1 MNFNFPDMKR
11 FGLSII
17 LLCFVLSLS
26 AQEKKP
32 TIMVVPSDVWCNQ
45 HGYMTTFDNQ
55 GTTQKVPDYK
65 TALQNDADLLLVIGA
80 INTLMADR
88 GFPLKNLESVL
99 KSIEQRMAEDNMTVS
114 KTSGAEL
121 AETPLDRLRRTAKA
135 DIIMQITWTVNTTG
149 PKKSITYI
157 LQGIDSYTDKQIAGA
172 QGTGDPSFTAET
184 PVLLQ
189 EAVVT
194 HMDNFCFQL
203 QSYFDDLIAK
213 GREVAVDVRVF
224 DTGEMD
230 LETEFNGIEL
240 TEIIDEWMN
249 ANTVNHI
256 FNKSDASENY
266 IQYEQVRIPLYK
278 TNGASMDAE
287 GFVRNLRTYLRQ
299 EYQIQSKVMTRGLG
313 RAILVIGEK

>member
-1 MNFNFPDMKR
+1 MKK
-11 FGLSII
+11 SI
-17 LLCFVLSLS
+17 LALFFVCLVLSL
-26 AQEKKP
+26 AGQEKKP

-55 GTTQKVPDYK
+55 GTIQKVPDYK
-65 TALQNDADLLLVIGA
+65 AAMQSDADLLLVIGT

-121 AETPLDRLRRTAKA
+121 AESPLDRLRRTAKA
-135 DIIMQITWTVNTTG
+135 DIIMQITWTTNTTG
-149 PKKSITYI
+149 PKRSITYN
-157 LQGIDSYTDKQIAGA
+157 LQGLDSYTDKQIAGA
-172 QGTGDPSFTAET
+172 QGTGNPSFTAET
-184 PVLLQ
+184 PVLLE
-189 EAVVT
+189 EAVVN

-203 QSYFDDLIAK
+203 QSYFDDLVAK
-213 GREVAVDVRVF
+213 GREVSVDVKVF

-230 LETEFNGIEL
+230 LETEFNGVEL
-240 TEIIDEWMN
+240 TEIIDEWMS
-249 ANTVNHI
+249 ANTVNHV

-278 TNGASMDAE
+278 NNGATMDAE
-287 GFVRNLRTYLRQ
+287 GFVRNLRNYLRQ
-299 EYQIQSKVMTRGLG
+299 EYQIQTKVMTRGLG

>member
-1 MNFNFPDMKR
+1 MKK
-11 FGLSII
+11 SII
-17 LLCFVLSLS
+17 ALFFVCLVLSLMG
-26 AQEKKP
+26 QEKKP

-45 HGYMTTFDNQ
+45 HGFMTTFDNQ
-55 GTTQKVPDYK
+55 GTIQKVPDYK
-65 TALQNDADLLLVIGA
+65 TAMQSDADLLLVIGT

-121 AETPLDRLRRTAKA
+121 AESPLDRLRRTAKA
-135 DIIMQITWTVNTTG
+135 DIIMQITWTTNTTG
-149 PKKSITYI
+149 PKRSITYN

-172 QGTGDPSFTAET
+172 QGTGNPSFTAET
-184 PVLLQ
+184 PVLLE
-189 EAVVT
+189 EAVVN

-203 QSYFDDLIAK
+203 QSYFDDLVAK
-213 GREVAVDVRVF
+213 GREVSVDVKVF

-230 LETEFNGIEL
+230 LETEFNGVEL
-240 TEIIDEWMN
+240 TEIIDEWMS
-249 ANTVNHI
+249 ANTVNHV

-278 TNGASMDAE
+278 NNGATMDAE

>member
-1 MNFNFPDMKR
+1 MKKI
-11 FGLSII
+11 F
-17 LLCFVLSLS
+17 LSLLLLLVASS
-26 AQEKKP
+26 AFSQAKKP
-32 TIMVVPSDVWCNQ
+32 TLMVVPSDVWCNKN
-45 HGYMTTFDNQ
+45 GYMATFDNQ
-55 GTTQKVPDYK
+55 GTQQKVPDYK
-65 TALQNDADLLLVIGA
+65 AALQNDADLLLVIGT

-121 AETPLDRLRRTAKA
+121 AESPLDHLRRTAKA
-135 DIIMQITWTVNTTG
+135 NIIMQITWTVNTVG
-149 PKKSITYI
+149 PKRSVTYN

-172 QGTGDPSFTAET
+172 QGTGNPTFTAET
-184 PVLLQ
+184 PVLLE
-189 EAVVT
+189 EAVLA

-203 QSYFDDLIAK
+203 QSYFDNLVDK
-213 GREVAVDVRVF
+213 GREISLDIRVF
-224 DTGEMD
+224 DTGEID
-230 LETEFNGIEL
+230 LETEFNGVEL
-240 TEIIDEWMN
+240 TEILDEWMY
-249 ANTVNHI
+249 ANTVNHM

-278 TNGASMDAE
+278 TNGATMDAE
-287 GFVRNLRTYLRQ
+287 GFVRNMRNYLRQ

>member
-1 MNFNFPDMKR
+1 MRQP
-11 FGLSII
+11 I
-17 LLCFVLSLS
+17 LTIVFLCLALSLT

-32 TIMVVPSDVWCNQ
+32 TIMVIPSDVWCNRN
-45 HGYMTTFDNQ
+45 GYMTTFDNQ
-55 GTTQKVPDYK
+55 GTLQKVPDYK
-65 TALQNDADLLLVIGA
+65 TAFQNDADLLLVIGT

-99 KSIEQRMAEDNMTVS
+99 KSIEQRMAEDNMTIS

-121 AETPLDRLRRTAKA
+121 AESPLDRLRRTAKA

-149 PKKSITYI
+149 PKRSITYN

-172 QGTGDPSFTAET
+172 QGTGNPSFSAET
-184 PVLLQ
+184 PVLLE
-189 EAVVT
+189 EAVLT

-203 QSYFDDLIAK
+203 QSFFDDLVDK
-213 GREVAVDVRVF
+213 GREVSVDIRVF

-230 LETEFNGIEL
+230 LETEFNGVEL

-278 TNGASMDAE
+278 ANGATMDAE

>member
-1 MNFNFPDMKR
+1 MRK
-11 FGLSII
+11 SII
-17 LLCFVLSLS
+17 TLFFACLMLSL
-26 AQEKKP
+26 AGQEKKP

-55 GTTQKVPDYK
+55 GSVQKVPDYK
-65 TALQNDADLLLVIGA
+65 TALQSDADLLLVIGA

-88 GFPLKNLESVL
+88 GFPLKNLESTL

-121 AETPLDRLRRTAKA
+121 AESPLDRLRRTAKA
-135 DIIMQITWTVNTTG
+135 DIIMQITWTVNVTG
-149 PKKSITYI
+149 PKKSITYN

-172 QGTGDPSFTAET
+172 QGTGDPSFTAEI

-203 QSYFDDLIAK
+203 QSYFDDLVAK
-213 GREVAVDVRVF
+213 GREVSVDIRVF

-230 LETEFNGIEL
+230 LETEFNGVEL

-278 TNGASMDAE
+278 TNGATMDAE
-287 GFVRNLRTYLRQ
+287 SFVRNLRTYLRQ

>member
-1 MNFNFPDMKR
+1 MKK
-11 FGLSII
+11 SI
-17 LLCFVLSLS
+17 LALFFVCLVLSL
-26 AQEKKP
+26 AGQEKKP

-55 GTTQKVPDYK
+55 GTIQKVPDYK
-65 TALQNDADLLLVIGA
+65 AAMQSDADLLLVIGT

-121 AETPLDRLRRTAKA
+121 AESPLDRLRRTAKA
-135 DIIMQITWTVNTTG
+135 DIIMQITWTTNTTG
-149 PKKSITYI
+149 PKRSITYN
-157 LQGIDSYTDKQIAGA
+157 LQGLDSYTDKQIAGA
-172 QGTGDPSFTAET
+172 QGTGNPSFTAET
-184 PVLLQ
+184 PVLLE
-189 EAVVT
+189 EAVVN

-203 QSYFDDLIAK
+203 QSYFDDLVAK
-213 GREVAVDVRVF
+213 GREVSVDVKVF

-230 LETEFNGIEL
+230 LETEFNGVEL
-240 TEIIDEWMN
+240 TEIIDEWMS
-249 ANTVNHI
+249 ANTVNHV

-278 TNGASMDAE
+278 NNGATMDAE
-287 GFVRNLRTYLRQ
+287 GFVPEASTGPACPPGVSDRSQ
-299 EYQIQSKVMTRGLG
+299 
-313 RAILVIGEK
+313 

>member
-1 MNFNFPDMKR
+1 
-11 FGLSII
+11 
-17 LLCFVLSLS
+17 
-26 AQEKKP
+26 
-32 TIMVVPSDVWCNQ
+32 MVVPSDVWCNKN
-45 HGYMTTFDNQ
+45 GYMATFDNQ
-55 GTTQKVPDYK
+55 GTQQKVPDYK
-65 TALQNDADLLLVIGA
+65 AALQNDADLLLVIGT

-121 AETPLDRLRRTAKA
+121 AESPLDHLRRTAKA
-135 DIIMQITWTVNTTG
+135 DIIMQITWTVNTVG
-149 PKKSITYI
+149 PKRSVTYN

-172 QGTGDPSFTAET
+172 QGTGNPTFTAET
-184 PVLLQ
+184 PVLLE
-189 EAVVT
+189 EAVLA

-203 QSYFDDLIAK
+203 QSYFDDLVDK
-213 GREVAVDVRVF
+213 GREISLDIRVF
-224 DTGEMD
+224 DTGEID
-230 LETEFNGIEL
+230 LETEFNGVEL
-240 TEIIDEWMN
+240 TEILDEWMY
-249 ANTVNHI
+249 ANTVNHM

-278 TNGASMDAE
+278 TNGATMDAE
-287 GFVRNLRTYLRQ
+287 GFVRNMRNYLRQ

>member
-1 MNFNFPDMKR
+1 MR
-11 FGLSII
+11 RSILSIV
-17 LLCFVLSLS
+17 LLCLALNLA

-32 TIMVVPSDVWCNQ
+32 TIMVVPSDVWCNKN
-45 HGYMTTFDNQ
+45 GYMTTFDNQ
-55 GTTQKVPDYK
+55 GTQQKVPDYK
-65 TALQNDADLLLVIGA
+65 TALQNDEDLLLVISA

-121 AETPLDRLRRTAKA
+121 AESPLDRLRRTAKA
-135 DIIMQITWTVNTTG
+135 DIIMQITWTVNTVG
-149 PKKSITYI
+149 PKRSVTYN

-172 QGTGDPSFTAET
+172 QGTGNPTFTAET
-184 PVLLQ
+184 SVLLE
-189 EAVVT
+189 EAVLA

-203 QSYFDDLIAK
+203 QSYFDDLVAK
-213 GREVAVDVRVF
+213 GREVSVDIRVF
-224 DTGEMD
+224 DTGEID
-230 LETEFNGIEL
+230 LETEFNGVEL
-240 TEIIDEWMN
+240 TEILDEWMN

-278 TNGASMDAE
+278 TNGATMDAE
-287 GFVRNLRTYLRQ
+287 GFVRNMRNYLRQ

-313 RAILVIGEK
+313 RAVLVIGEK